1 MSSNLSGW
9 VNMNYETYKE
19 ILKLYES
26 GDGFEFFDLKSEYY
40 YLLFNQEEDF

>member
-1 MSSNLSGW
+1 MD
-9 VNMNYETYKE
+9 YETYEE

-40 YLLFNQEEDF
+40 YLLFNKEEDF

>member
-40 YLLFNQEEDF
+40 YLLFNQEEGF